1 MIFLSSIDRRFD
13 MRSKDIPKV
22 RLRGGFS
29 DRNGIKSE
37 NTKMQYKDFDD
48 HTRVSLV
55 NLINAIYNTVY
66 PVYPNTYTEDKQT
79 FLKQILYQVYME
91 IIDFSERVS
100 YSEEKV
106 FEQVNDTLLYD
117 EYDGVLTLTEFVCQK
132 FSDVSHHD
140 WSTEFNKVFQQ
151 EYVGYRFVNRII
163 VPITDENELNSIED
177 ALATQHESISKHLRK
192 AVSLLS
198 DRKKPDYENSIKESI
213 SAVEAMCV
221 SILGKGATLGAA
233 LKQLEKDGVVIHP
246 SLKSAF
252 EKLYGYTSD
261 ANGIRHAGNI
271 GGKSSTF
278 EEAKFMLVS
287 CSAFINYLIGVLA
300 D

>member
-1 MIFLSSIDRRFD
+1 
-13 MRSKDIPKV
+13 MRDKISTKV

-37 NTKMQYKDFDD
+37 NTQIQFKDFDD
-48 HTRVSLV
+48 HTRVCFV
-55 NLINAIYNTVY
+55 NLVNAIYNTVY
-66 PVYPNTYTEDKQT
+66 KNIYGGDNQI
-79 FLKQILYQVYME
+79 FLKAILNQVYME
-91 IIDFSERVS
+91 IVDFSVNVKYNEN
-100 YSEEKV
+100 KV
-106 FEQVNDTLLYD
+106 FKLVNDTLLYD
-117 EYDGVLTLTEFVCQK
+117 NYDAVLTLIEFICQK
-132 FSDVSHHD
+132 LSDISHQD
-140 WSTEFNKVFQQ
+140 WSTQFNKIFQQ

-163 VPITDENELNSIED
+163 VPITDENEINSIENAID
-177 ALATQHESISKHLRK
+177 TRHESINKHLKK
-192 AVSLLS
+192 AIALLS
-198 DRKKPDYENSIKESI
+198 DREKPDYENSIKESI

-233 LKQLEKDGVVIHP
+233 LKQLEKHGVVIHP
-246 SLKSAF
+246 SMKSAF

-271 GGKSSTF
+271 GGNSSTF

>member
-1 MIFLSSIDRRFD
+1 